1 MKLTLPWLKEHLETS
16 ASLDAIVEKLTML
29 GLEVEDIT
37 DPGADLAAFS
47 VGHVRE
53 ARPHPNADRLRL
65 CTVETRHGVFEVVC
79 GAPNAR
85 AGMKAVFAPEGSVI
99 PVSGEVLKKATIR
112 GVASV
117 GMLCSARELK
127 LGEDHDGIIEL
138 PETAEVGEPAAK
150 ALGLEG
156 PVLEVK
162 LTPDRGDCFGVA
174 GIARD
179 LAAAGLGRL
188 KSRDFTAVPARG
200 PAGTAIRLDFPRGEE
215 AACPLFVGRRIRGVR
230 NGPSPAWLQ
239 NRLKA
244 IGLRPI
250 SALVD
255 VTNYVT
261 FDLCRPLHVFDA
273 AALEGNDITLR
284 FAHLGEELAALD
296 GRTCR
301 LDDGMTVI
309 ADAGGPVSL
318 GGIMGGERTGVTA
331 ETTDVLLEVAL
342 FDPLRTAAT
351 GRRLGIESD
360 ARTRFERGLDP
371 LLVLPATELASRLIL
386 ELCGGEPGEV
396 VVAGSVP
403 GRAAP
408 VRFRRARLARL
419 AGIDLD
425 APEIERIL
433 AALGFDLAGGPEEW
447 QATPPSWRHD
457 VTTEACIVEELARLH
472 GYDHIPPVPVV
483 RGEAVGQAVLIPEQ
497 RRRGAVRR
505 AVADLGYAEAV
516 TWSFIPPE
524 QASLFGAERPVVK
537 RNPLNAE
544 LSAMRPSLLP
554 NLVAAAARNLAR
566 KHEAGALFEIGPR
579 FTGPL
584 PGEQVWALAGLRF
597 GAGEPRHWAHRSRP
611 IDAIDAKGD
620 AMAALAVLGIKPES
634 VQVTTDAPAWYH
646 PGRSGCLRQ
655 GRTLLATFGE
665 LHPRL
670 LKAFDI
676 ATPLAAFEIDL
687 DPLPRPKAKTGRA
700 KPALEPLPYPPVDR
714 DFAFVV
720 GQDVPAGRLLEAIR
734 GADRRLVREVRL
746 FDVYAG
752 PNLGEGRKS
761 LAVGVRLQAGD
772 RTLTEAEIEA
782 VAGRIVAAAE
792 KATGATLRQ

>member
-1 MKLTLPWLKEHLETS
+1 MRFTLPWLKEHLETQ
-16 ASLDAIVEKLTML
+16 ASLDAICEKLTML
-29 GLEVEDIT
+29 GIEVEAVT
-37 DPGADLAAFS
+37 DPGAELAAFS
-47 VGHVRE
+47 VGYVRE
-53 ARPHPNADRLRL
+53 ARQHPNADRLRL

-85 AGMKAVFAPEGSVI
+85 TGMKAVFAPEGSVI
-99 PVSGEVLKKATIR
+99 PASGEVLKKAVIR
-112 GVASV
+112 GVPSV
-117 GMLCSARELK
+117 GMLCSARELG
-127 LGEDHDGIIEL
+127 LGDDHDGIIEL
-138 PETAEVGEPAAK
+138 PETAEVGEPAIR

-156 PVLEVK
+156 PVIEVG
-162 LTPDRGDCFGVA
+162 LTPNRSDCFGVA

-179 LAAAGLGRL
+179 LAAAGMGRL
-188 KSRDFTAVPARG
+188 RPRDFAPVPAQG
-200 PAGTAIRLDFPRGEE
+200 PAGIGITLDFPQGQE
-215 AACPLFVGRRIRGVR
+215 AACPLFVGRMIRNMR

-255 VTNYVT
+255 VTNYFT

-273 AALEGNDITLR
+273 GRLRGDITLR
-284 FAHLGEELAALD
+284 FARLGEDLVALD
-296 GRTCR
+296 GRTYR

-309 ADAGGPVSL
+309 ADETGPVSL
-318 GGIMGGERTGVTA
+318 GGIMGGESTGVTA

-371 LLVLPATELASRLIL
+371 ELVLPATELATRLIL

-396 VVAGSVP
+396 VVAGAVP
-403 GRAAP
+403 KGAAP
-408 VRFRRARLARL
+408 VRFRRGRLPRL
-419 AGIDLD
+419 AGIDFEP
-425 APEIERIL
+425 AEIERL
-433 AALGFDLAGGPEEW
+433 LTALGFGLAGGPEEW
-447 QATPPSWRHD
+447 RVTPPSWRHD
-457 VTTEACIVEELARLH
+457 VTTEACVVEELARLH
-472 GYDHIPPVPVV
+472 GFDRIPPVPVT
-483 RGEAVGQAVLIPEQ
+483 RGEAVGQAVLTPEQ

-505 AVADLGYAEAV
+505 TVADLGYAEAV

-524 QASLFGAERPVVK
+524 QARLFSAEHPVLK

-554 NLVAAAARNLAR
+554 NLIAAAARNLAR

-579 FTGPL
+579 FTGAM
-584 PGEQVWALAGLRF
+584 PGEQTWALAGLRF
-597 GAGEPRHWAHRSRP
+597 GAAEPRHWAHRSRP

-620 AMAALAVLGIKPES
+620 ALAALAVLGIKPES
-634 VQVTTDAPAWYH
+634 VQVTAEALGWYH
-646 PGRSGCLRQ
+646 PGRSGSLRQ
-655 GRTLLATFGE
+655 GRTLLAAFGE
-665 LHPRL
+665 LHPKVLAR
-670 LKAFDI
+670 FDL
-676 ATPLAAFEIDL
+676 AAPVAAFELDL
-687 DPLPRPKAKTGRA
+687 DRLPQPKPRAGRA
-700 KPALEPLPYPPVDR
+700 RPGLEPLPYPPVDR

-720 GQDVPAGRLLEAIR
+720 EAGVPAATLLDAIR
-734 GADRRLVREVRL
+734 GVDRRLVREVRL

-761 LAVGVRLQAGD
+761 LAVGVRLQAND
-772 RTLTEAEIEA
+772 RTLTDAEIEA
-782 VAGRIVAAAE
+782 VSGRIVAAAE